1 MQAQEVLTVIG
12 VSSANG
18 TFDAPDGKK
27 ISYDFTKFHCIAQH
41 NKIGAVGSYEIQHK
55 LQGSVF
61 FEKYKSLDFP
71 SQLTF
76 TFDLQVKGSKLV
88 PILVSVSE

>member
-18 TFDAPDGKK
+18 TFDGEGGKK
-27 ISYDFTKFHCIAQH
+27 INYDFTKFHCLAKH
-41 NKIGAVGSYEIQHK
+41 NKVGAVGSYEIQHK
-55 LQGSVF
+55 LQGSVY
-61 FEKYKSLDFP
+61 FEKYKNLDFP
-71 SQLTF
+71 LELTF

-88 PILVSVSE
+88 PVLVSVE